1 MKRKIFSSLLLVA
14 FLCASMGM
22 FVSCK
27 DYEDDINA
35 NRDDITALQNQLA
48 DLQTTLSNE
57 LSSVKSELSTQIS
70 DAKAQLQAAIDQKAD
85 QATVTALEARV
96 ATLEGELAAKEAA
109 LNAKID
115 AVNEAVTGLDGRLET
130 VESTL
135 ATIVAMTGD
144 FTALQQTVNDLKSRV
159 EALEGLDIAAIAR
172 EAVEK
177 DLEVQKEALE
187 AFKQEIA
194 DADYQ
199 GQIDKL
205 QEEIAALPTADQ
217 LKDLADKIDA
227 YDIDNLAQRISD
239 AEEDIAALQS
249 SLSDYATVTSV
260 NELKQALQKQID
272 DLNTTINGVSEN
284 VNTLTVF
291 VDKML
296 TSIALVPDLYVDGIE
311 AIEFH
316 SLYYQPKALNN
327 GVLEEA
333 PGQAVWRDNGLA
345 EATYRLNPSAV
356 PLENIDSENIEFV
369 AATAETRS
377 VLANSP
383 VAFNGIKSYAN
394 GLMTVNLK
402 KTDAY
407 QNVNKVGDDANK
419 IYIVSLKVPRYN
431 SDKKTTTDVY
441 SENSRLVQTN
451 FTPVIARLNPEAD
464 KHFDV
469 TDRLHHYS
477 DSATLYNSNVD
488 NNELIAA
495 ELYYNEK
502 HDLKEYLTGCYLNA
516 ARKHVQITKDELK
529 AYGLALRFAIPTE
542 PYKKDADNA
551 TDQQQFATVTAD
563 GIISSKTPAGATS
576 NLACVGKEPIIRVM
590 LCDTVNGKLVDARYM
605 KIKWNQKTLDDVQ
618 LEDYV
623 TTETLACGETT
634 AELKWDWI
642 IDEVYAKVHDNGL
655 DQKTFETIYSFKN
668 IKIEKTAPAMTNTFR
683 APSMLNTTNEQ
694 GDALAGTWTLTDREI
709 GTINQT
715 TKVKTFVAKI
725 TFVSGA
731 PAQYPDLVMY
741 WKFNIE
747 LPTFPTI
754 AGYNDTYWE
763 GGNYDYHYVY
773 PVQYGTDA
781 AKSIVEYNYPLEQ
794 AFAKT
799 AKWEKADFFI
809 KDMAECYSWDLQF
822 AASQSINGYGV
833 VGYTT
838 NTEPCTENRAY
849 MYFHGYQLYKN
860 GTDKALQ
867 MNWPVDPNTRIP
879 YVSWQGDADAT
890 INLYAAPNNVAN
902 QGLLNPL
909 AQADDSKGIPVR
921 TSGKKVNLNMWAKIN
936 PYNYVL
942 VKNYAVCLVAPI
954 RVNVNSK
961 GYFEEGIAGSVQSTV
976 KTADLAKI
984 VDFRGYTVAEKAPS
998 SSQFDKDAAALW
1010 KYYDVT
1016 EKTFDLSKAKFGFKV
1031 SGGSVVADD
1040 AIDYTDAMS
1049 ASELSRLT
1057 SGGVNLSLSMS
1068 ADGSEIIFKNN
1079 GGTNVSSKF
1088 NIFIPVTVKY
1098 AFGTITEY
1106 IKVPVYPRGQVK

>member
-144 FTALQQTVNDLKSRV
+144 FEALQQTVNDLKSRV

-177 DLEVQKEALE
+177 DLETQKEALE

-199 GQIDKL
+199 GQINKL
-205 QEEIAALPTADQ
+205 QDQIAALPTADQ

-260 NELKQALQKQID
+260 NELEQALQKQID
-272 DLNTTINGVSEN
+272 DLNTAINGVSEN

-296 TSIALVPDLYVDGIE
+296 NSIALVPDLYVDGIE

-316 SLYYQPKALNN
+316 SLYYQPMVLDN
-327 GVLEEA
+327 GVLKAA
-333 PGQAVWRDNGLA
+333 PGQKVWRDNGLA

-356 PLENIDSENIEFV
+356 PLENIDAENIEFV

-407 QNVNKVGDDANK
+407 QNVSNVDGDASK

-451 FTPVIARLNPEAD
+451 FTPVIARLNPEAYQYFNPND
-464 KHFDV
+464 PM
-469 TDRLHHYS
+469 HHYS
-477 DSATLYNSNVD
+477 DSVKIYNSMVD
-488 NNELIAA
+488 NNQLVAA

-516 ARKHVQITKDELK
+516 ASKHVQITKDELK
-529 AYGLALRFAIPTE
+529 KYGLALRFAIPTE
-542 PYKKDADNA
+542 PYKKAADNA

-668 IKIEKTAPAMTNTFR
+668 IKIEKTEPAMTNTFR

-709 GTINQT
+709 GTINQS

-763 GGNYDYHYVY
+763 DKNYGYHYVY

-781 AKSIVEYNYPLEQ
+781 AKTLVEYNYPLEQ

-799 AKWEKADFFI
+799 AKWANANFFI
-809 KDMAECYSWDLQF
+809 NDMGDCYSWDLHF
-822 AASQSINGYGV
+822 AAEQSIDGYGV

-838 NTEPCTENRAY
+838 NYEPLTTNVEY
-849 MYFHGYQLYKN
+849 DHFKGYQLYKN
-860 GTDKALQ
+860 GTSKALQ
-867 MNWPVDPNTRIP
+867 MNWSTTPYAGVP
-879 YVSWQGDADAT
+879 YVSWQGDHDAKV
-890 INLYAAPNNVAN
+890 NLYAAPNNVAN

-909 AQADDSKGIPVR
+909 DQANDSKGIPVK
-921 TSGKKVNLNMWAKIN
+921 TSDKKVYLNMWAKIN

-954 RVNVNSK
+954 RVNVTSD
-961 GYFEEGIAGSVQSTV
+961 GYFEEGIAGSVESTV
-976 KTADLAKI
+976 ATAKLAKI
-984 VDFRGYTVAEKAPS
+984 VDFRGYTVAETAGTT
-998 SSQFDKDAAALW
+998 QFEKDADKLW
-1010 KYYDVT
+1010 KYYGVT
-1016 EKTFDLSKAKFGFKV
+1016 EKKFDISKAKFGFKV
-1031 SGGSVVADD
+1031 SGGDVVADGT
-1040 AIDYTDAMS
+1040 IDYTDAMS

-1068 ADGSEIIFKNN
+1068 ADGKEIIFKNN
-1079 GGTNVSSKF
+1079 GGTDVTTTF

>member
-144 FTALQQTVNDLKSRV
+144 FEALQQTVNDLKSRV

-177 DLEVQKEALE
+177 DLETQKEALE

-205 QEEIAALPTADQ
+205 QEDIAALPTADQ
-217 LKDLADKIDA
+217 LKELADKIEA

-260 NELKQALQKQID
+260 NELRQALQKQID

-356 PLENIDSENIEFV
+356 PLENIDANNIEFV

-407 QNVNKVGDDANK
+407 QNVSNVDGDASK

-451 FTPVIARLNPEAD
+451 FTPVIARLNPEAYQYFNPND
-464 KHFDV
+464 PM
-469 TDRLHHYS
+469 HHYS
-477 DSATLYNSNVD
+477 DSIKIYNSKVD
-488 NNELIAA
+488 NNQLVAA

-529 AYGLALRFAIPTE
+529 KYGLALRFAIPTE

-668 IKIEKTAPAMTNTFR
+668 IKIEKTEPAMTNTFR

-709 GTINQT
+709 GTINQS

-763 GGNYDYHYVY
+763 DKNYGYHYVY

-781 AKSIVEYNYPLEQ
+781 AKTLVEYNYPLEQ

-799 AKWEKADFFI
+799 AKWANANFFI
-809 KDMAECYSWDLQF
+809 NDMGDCYSWDLHF
-822 AASQSINGYGV
+822 AAEQSIDGYGV

-838 NTEPCTENRAY
+838 NYEPLTTNVEY
-849 MYFHGYQLYKN
+849 DHFKGYQLYKN
-860 GTDKALQ
+860 GTSKALQ
-867 MNWPVDPNTRIP
+867 MNWSTTPYAGVP
-879 YVSWQGDADAT
+879 YVSWQGDHDAKV
-890 INLYAAPNNVAN
+890 NLYAAPNNVAN

-909 AQADDSKGIPVR
+909 DQANDSKGIPVK
-921 TSGKKVNLNMWAKIN
+921 TSDKKVYLNMWAKIN

-954 RVNVNSK
+954 RVNVTSD
-961 GYFEEGIAGSVQSTV
+961 GYFEEGIAGSVESTV
-976 KTADLAKI
+976 ATAKLAKI
-984 VDFRGYTVAEKAPS
+984 VDFRGYTVAETAGTT
-998 SSQFDKDAAALW
+998 QFEKDADKLW
-1010 KYYDVT
+1010 KYYGVT
-1016 EKTFDLSKAKFGFKV
+1016 EKKFDISKAKFGFKV
-1031 SGGSVVADD
+1031 SGGDVVADGT
-1040 AIDYTDAMS
+1040 IDYTDAMS

-1068 ADGSEIIFKNN
+1068 ADGKEIIFKNN
-1079 GGTNVSSKF
+1079 GGTDVTTTF

>member
-14 FLCASMGM
+14 FLCASMSM

-35 NRDDITALQNQLA
+35 NKDDITALQNQLA
-48 DLQTTLSNE
+48 DLQTTLANE
-57 LSSVKSELSTQIS
+57 LSSVRSELSTQIS
-70 DAKAQLQAAIDQKAD
+70 NAKAELQAAIDQKAD

-96 ATLEGELAAKEAA
+96 AALEGDLAAKEAA

-115 AVNEAVTGLDGRLET
+115 AVNEAVTTLDGRLET

-144 FTALQQTVNDLKSRV
+144 FTALQQTVNDLKGRV
-159 EALEGLDIAAIAR
+159 EALEALDIAAIAK
-172 EAVEK
+172 EAVAK
-177 DLEVQKEALE
+177 DLEIQSEALE
-187 AFKQEIA
+187 AFKKEIA

-205 QEEIAALPTADQ
+205 KEQIDALPTASD
-217 LKDLADKIDA
+217 LKELADKLDA
-227 YDIDNLAQRISD
+227 YDIENLEKRVSD
-239 AEEDIAALQS
+239 AEDAIKALQS
-249 SLSDYATVTSV
+249 SLSNYATIESV
-260 NELKQALQKQID
+260 EKLEQALQEQINK
-272 DLNTTINGVSEN
+272 LNTTINGVSEN

-296 TSIALVPDLYVDGIE
+296 TSIALVPDLYVGGIE
-311 AIEFH
+311 AIEFQ
-316 SLYYQPKALNN
+316 SLYYQPMVLEK
-327 GVLEEA
+327 GVLKAA
-333 PGQAVWRDNGLA
+333 PGKTVWRDNGQA
-345 EATYRLNPSAV
+345 EATYRLNPSTV
-356 PLENIDSENIEFV
+356 PLDNIDSENIEFV
-369 AATAETRS
+369 AATAETRA
-377 VLANSP
+377 VLPNSP
-383 VAFNGIKSYAN
+383 VAFNGIKSFEN

-402 KTDAY
+402 KTDHY
-407 QNVNKVGDDANK
+407 TNVDFVDGEENK

-431 SDKKTTTDVY
+431 SDKKSTTDIY

-451 FTPVIARLNPEAD
+451 FTPVIARLNPEVTQ
-464 KHFDV
+464 HFNVNDP
-469 TDRLHHYS
+469 LHHYS
-477 DSATLYNSNVD
+477 DSVTLYESKVD

-516 ARKHVQITKDELK
+516 ADAHTQITKDQLK
-529 AYGLALRFAIPTE
+529 EYGLAFRFAIPTE
-542 PYKKDADNA
+542 PYKKAADNT
-551 TDQQQFATVTAD
+551 TDQQQFASVTAD
-563 GIISSKTPAGATS
+563 GIISSKTPAGATN

-590 LCDTVNGKLVDARYM
+590 LCDTVNNKLVDARYM
-605 KIKWNQKTLDDVQ
+605 KIKWNQKTLEDVV
-618 LEDYV
+618 LEDHV
-623 TTETLACGETT
+623 STETLACGETT

-642 IDEVYAKVHDNGL
+642 IDEVYAKVKDDGL
-655 DQKTFETIYSFKN
+655 DQKTFERIYAFDD
-668 IKIEKTAPAMTNTFR
+668 IKIEKISPALVTSFDAPD
-683 APSMLNTTNEQ
+683 MLNTTNEQ
-694 GDALAGTWTLTDREI
+694 GDALAGTWTLTDDMI
-709 GTINQT
+709 GVIDQDS
-715 TKVKTFVAKI
+715 KVKTFVAKI

-781 AKSIVEYNYPLEQ
+781 ALDIVQYNYPLEQ

-799 AKWEKADFFI
+799 AKWGTADFFI
-809 KDMAECYSWDLQF
+809 KDMGECYSWDLQF
-822 AASQSINGYGV
+822 AAKQAINGYGV
-833 VGYTT
+833 LNYTT
-838 NTEPCTENRAY
+838 NYEPYTVSAPF
-849 MYFHGYQLYKN
+849 MTFSGYQLYKN
-860 GTDKALQ
+860 GKDKALQ
-867 MNWPVDPNTRIP
+867 MNWPVDPDTRTP
-879 YVSWQGDADAT
+879 YVSWQGDPDAFV
-890 INLYAAPNNVAN
+890 NLYAAPNNVAN
-902 QGLLNPL
+902 QDLLNPL
-909 AQADDSKGIPVR
+909 KQADDSKGIPVR
-921 TSGKKVNLNMWAKIN
+921 TSDKRVYLNMWAKIN
-936 PYNYVL
+936 AYNYVL

-961 GYFEEGIAGSVQSTV
+961 GYFEEGISGSVQSTV

-998 SSQFDKDAAALW
+998 TSQFDKDAAALW

-1031 SGGSVVADD
+1031 SGGSVVADES
-1040 AIDYTDAMS
+1040 IDYTNAMS

-1068 ADGSEIIFKNN
+1068 DDQSEIIFKNN

-1106 IKVPVYPRGQVK
+1106 IKVPVYPRGEAK

>member
-14 FLCASMGM
+14 FLCASMSM

-35 NRDDITALQNQLA
+35 NKDDITALQGQLA

-57 LSSVKSELSTQIS
+57 LNSVKSELSTQIS
-70 DAKAQLQAAIDQKAD
+70 DAKAQLQTAIDQKAD

-96 ATLEGELAAKEAA
+96 ATLEGDLAAKEAA

-115 AVNEAVTGLDGRLET
+115 AVNEAVATLDGRLET

-159 EALEGLDIAAIAR
+159 EALEGLDIAAIAKD
-172 EAVEK
+172 AVAK
-177 DLEVQKEALE
+177 DLETQQKALE

-205 QEEIAALPTADQ
+205 QDQIDALPTAAD
-217 LKDLADKIDA
+217 LKDLADKLEA
-227 YDIDNLAQRISD
+227 YDIENIEKRVSEAED
-239 AEEDIAALQS
+239 AIEALQA

-260 NELKQALQKQID
+260 DELEKALQDQID
-272 DLNTTINGVSEN
+272 DLNTTVNGISEN

-291 VDKML
+291 VDKL
-296 TSIALVPDLYVDGIE
+296 LNSIALVPDLYVDGIE
-311 AIEFH
+311 AIEFQ
-316 SLYYQPKALNN
+316 SLYYQPMVLNK
-327 GVLEEA
+327 GVLEKA
-333 PGQAVWRDNGLA
+333 PGQAVWCDNGLA

-369 AATAETRS
+369 AATAETRG

-383 VAFNGIKSYAN
+383 VEFNGIKSYEN

-407 QNVNKVGDDANK
+407 TNVNNVEGEAGK
-419 IYIVSLKVPRYN
+419 IYIVALKVPRYN
-431 SDKKTTTDVY
+431 SDKKSTTDVY

-451 FTPVIARLNPEAD
+451 FTPVIARLNPNAEQ
-464 KHFDV
+464 HFNASDPM
-469 TDRLHHYS
+469 HHYS
-477 DSATLYNSNVD
+477 DSVTIYNSNVD
-488 NNELIAA
+488 NNELVAV

-516 ARKHVQITKDELK
+516 ASKHTQITKDELK
-529 AYGLALRFAIPTE
+529 KYGLALRFAIPSE
-542 PYKKDADNA
+542 PYKKAADNT
-551 TDQQQFATVTAD
+551 TDQQQFASVTAD
-563 GIISSKTPAGATS
+563 GIISSKTPAGATN

-590 LCDTVNGKLVDARYM
+590 LCDTVNHKLVDARYM
-605 KIKWNQKTLDDVQ
+605 KIKWNQKTLEDVV
-618 LEDYV
+618 LEDHV
-623 TTETLACGETT
+623 STETLACGETT

-642 IDEVYAKVHDNGL
+642 IDEVYAKVQDAGL
-655 DQKTFETIYSFKN
+655 DQKTFERIYAFED
-668 IKIEKTAPAMTNTFR
+668 IKIEKVSPALVTSFAEPKMV
-683 APSMLNTTNEQ
+683 NTTNKQ
-694 GDALAGTWTLTDREI
+694 GDALAGTWTLTDDMI
-709 GTINQT
+709 GVIDQDS
-715 TKVKTFVAKI
+715 KVKTFVTKI

-741 WKFNIE
+741 WKFNVE

-754 AGYNDTYWE
+754 AGYNNTYWE
-763 GGNYDYHYVY
+763 NNNYDFHYVY

-781 AKSIVEYNYPLEQ
+781 ALDIVQYNYPLEQ

-799 AKWEKADFFI
+799 AKWGTADFFI
-809 KDMAECYSWDLQF
+809 KDMGECYSWDLQF
-822 AASQSINGYGV
+822 AAKQTINGYGV
-833 VGYTT
+833 LDYTI
-838 NTEPCTENRAY
+838 NYEPYTVSAPF
-849 MYFHGYQLYKN
+849 MTFSGYQLYKN
-860 GTDKALQ
+860 GKDKALQ
-867 MNWPVDPNTRIP
+867 MNWPVDPNTRAP
-879 YVSWQGDADAT
+879 YVSWQGDADAFV
-890 INLYAAPNNVAN
+890 NLYAAPNNEAN

-909 AQADDSKGIPVR
+909 DQADDSKGIPVK
-921 TSGKKVNLNMWAKIN
+921 TSNKKVYLNMWAKIN
-936 PYNYVL
+936 AHNYVL

-961 GYFEEGIAGSVQSTV
+961 GYFEEGISGSVQSTV

-1031 SGGSVVADD
+1031 SGGSVVADEN
-1040 AIDYTDAMS
+1040 IDYTNAMS

-1068 ADGSEIIFKNN
+1068 ADQSEIIFKNN

-1106 IKVPVYPRGQVK
+1106 IKVPVYPRGQVQ

>member
-144 FTALQQTVNDLKSRV
+144 FEALQQTVNDLKSRV

-177 DLEVQKEALE
+177 DLETQKEALE

-205 QEEIAALPTADQ
+205 QEDIAALPTADQ
-217 LKDLADKIDA
+217 LKELADKIEA

-316 SLYYQPKALNN
+316 SLYYQPMVLDN
-327 GVLEEA
+327 GVLKAA
-333 PGQAVWRDNGLA
+333 PGQEVWRDNGLA

-356 PLENIDSENIEFV
+356 PLENIDAENIEFV

-407 QNVNKVGDDANK
+407 QNVSNVDGDASK

-469 TDRLHHYS
+469 NDGLHHYS
-477 DSATLYNSNVD
+477 DSATLYNSKVD

-516 ARKHVQITKDELK
+516 ASKHVQITKDELK

-623 TTETLACGETT
+623 
-634 AELKWDWI
+634 I
-642 IDEVYAKVHDNGL
+642 ILTY
-655 DQKTFETIYSFKN
+655 QI
-668 IKIEKTAPAMTNTFR
+668 IEP
-683 APSMLNTTNEQ
+683 
-694 GDALAGTWTLTDREI
+694 
-709 GTINQT
+709 
-715 TKVKTFVAKI
+715 
-725 TFVSGA
+725 
-731 PAQYPDLVMY
+731 
-741 WKFNIE
+741 
-747 LPTFPTI
+747 
-754 AGYNDTYWE
+754 
-763 GGNYDYHYVY
+763 
-773 PVQYGTDA
+773 
-781 AKSIVEYNYPLEQ
+781 
-794 AFAKT
+794 
-799 AKWEKADFFI
+799 
-809 KDMAECYSWDLQF
+809 
-822 AASQSINGYGV
+822 
-833 VGYTT
+833 
-838 NTEPCTENRAY
+838 
-849 MYFHGYQLYKN
+849 
-860 GTDKALQ
+860 
-867 MNWPVDPNTRIP
+867 
-879 YVSWQGDADAT
+879 
-890 INLYAAPNNVAN
+890 
-902 QGLLNPL
+902 
-909 AQADDSKGIPVR
+909 
-921 TSGKKVNLNMWAKIN
+921 
-936 PYNYVL
+936 
-942 VKNYAVCLVAPI
+942 
-954 RVNVNSK
+954 
-961 GYFEEGIAGSVQSTV
+961 
-976 KTADLAKI
+976 
-984 VDFRGYTVAEKAPS
+984 
-998 SSQFDKDAAALW
+998 
-1010 KYYDVT
+1010 
-1016 EKTFDLSKAKFGFKV
+1016 
-1031 SGGSVVADD
+1031 
-1040 AIDYTDAMS
+1040 
-1049 ASELSRLT
+1049 
-1057 SGGVNLSLSMS
+1057 
-1068 ADGSEIIFKNN
+1068 
-1079 GGTNVSSKF
+1079 
-1088 NIFIPVTVKY
+1088 
-1098 AFGTITEY
+1098 
-1106 IKVPVYPRGQVK
+1106 

>member
-144 FTALQQTVNDLKSRV
+144 FEALQQTVNDLKSRV

-199 GQIDKL
+199 GQINKL
-205 QEEIAALPTADQ
+205 QDQIAALPTADQ

-316 SLYYQPKALNN
+316 SLYYQPMVLDN
-327 GVLEEA
+327 GVLKAA
-333 PGQAVWRDNGLA
+333 PGQKVWRDNGLA

-356 PLENIDSENIEFV
+356 PLENIDANNIEFV

-451 FTPVIARLNPEAD
+451 FTPVIARLNPESD

-516 ARKHVQITKDELK
+516 AYKHVQITKDELK
-529 AYGLALRFAIPTE
+529 KYGLALRFAIPTE
-542 PYKKDADNA
+542 PYKKAADNA

-605 KIKWNQKTLDDVQ
+605 KIKWNQKTLEDVQ

-623 TTETLACGETT
+623 SNDTLDCGDMK

-668 IKIEKTAPAMTNTFR
+668 IKIEKTAPAMTNTFS
-683 APSMLNTTNEQ
+683 APSMINTTNEK
-694 GDALAGTWTLTDREI
+694 GDALAGIWTLTDREI
-709 GTINQT
+709 GTINQS

-763 GGNYDYHYVY
+763 DKDYGFHYVY
-773 PVQYGTDA
+773 PVQYGTSA
-781 AKSIVEYNYPLEQ
+781 AKNLVEYNYPLEQ

-799 AKWEKADFFI
+799 AKWANADFFI
-809 KDMAECYSWDLQF
+809 KDMGGCFSWDLHF
-822 AASQSINGYGV
+822 AAEQSIEGYGV

-838 NTEPCTENRAY
+838 NYEPLPDNIEY
-849 MYFHGYQLYKN
+849 YDFKGYQLYKN
-860 GTDKALQ
+860 GTKKALQ
-867 MNWPVDPNTRIP
+867 MNWQTTPYVGVP
-879 YVSWQGDADAT
+879 YVSWQGDADAKV
-890 INLYAAPNNVAN
+890 NLYAAPNNVAN

-909 AQADDSKGIPVR
+909 DQANDSKGIPVK
-921 TSGKKVNLNMWAKIN
+921 TSGKKVYLNMWARIN

-954 RVNVNSK
+954 RVNVASE
-961 GYFEEGIAGSVQSTV
+961 GFFEEGISGSVESTV
-976 KTADLAKI
+976 ATAKLAKI
-984 VDFRGYTVAEKAPS
+984 VDFRGYTVAETAGT
-998 SSQFDKDAAALW
+998 SQFEKDADKLW
-1010 KYYDVT
+1010 KYYGVT
-1016 EKTFDLSKAKFGFKV
+1016 EKKFDISKAKYGFKV
-1031 SGGSVVADD
+1031 SGGSVVSDET
-1040 AIDYTDAMS
+1040 IDYADAMT
-1049 ASELSRLT
+1049 ASELSSLT

-1068 ADGSEIIFKNN
+1068 ADGTKIIFKNN
-1079 GGTNVSSKF
+1079 GGTDVTTTF